1 MDIFISG
8 GCKNGKSY
16 YAQKL
21 ARDLSLEK
29 GAPLYYLA
37 TMDAVDEED
46 EDRIRRHRRERE
58 GWGFRTIEKPRNLE
72 SCLDLVDPKGVV
84 LLDSVTA
91 LLSNEMFPPKK
102 EGEIWQ
108 PDLSAPKRVER
119 DLFNFAGAVGHTV
132 FVSDYIYGESG
143 RYGELTEEYRK
154 GLAFIDRALAKR
166 CNRVVEVSIGC
177 IRRWK

>member
-1 MDIFISG
+1 MDIFVSG

-21 ARDLSLEK
+21 ARDLSLGK

-37 TMDAVDEED
+37 TMDAADEED
-46 EDRIRRHRRERE
+46 EERIRRHRRERE
-58 GWGFRTIEKPRNLE
+58 GWGFKTIEKPRDLE

-91 LLSNEMFPPKK
+91 LLANEMFPPEK
-102 EGEIWQ
+102 EGDIWQ

-119 DLFNFAGAVGHTV
+119 DLLSFAGSVGHTV
-132 FVSDYIYGESG
+132 FVSDYIYGESC
-143 RYGELTEEYRK
+143 RYGKLTEEYRK
-154 GLAFIDRALAKR
+154 GLAFIDGALAKR
-166 CNRVVEVSIGC
+166 CSRVVEVSIGC
-177 IRRWK
+177 IRVWK